1 MLQIGQIGQIH
12 RQIHRTSGLSKI
24 IKGSAERLPKRT
36 ESCAH
41 KHGTRR
47 MSGDS
52 RHTCAHSPAQ
62 SGNMT
67 WKVSARAASEGSLS
81 QLQLHRRVFAKRT
94 ASFDR
99 VQESFNAQ
107 VWDATDEWGTVL
119 HNLEIQHG
127 RLWQEARS
135 LRRVL
140 VCRKHHSTVCRSQ
153 QSMGPA

>member
-47 MSGDS
+47 ISGDS

-67 WKVSARAASEGSLS
+67 WKVSARAASEGSLP

-94 ASFDR
+94 ASFDG
-99 VQESFNAQ
+99 VQGSLKHRYRTQRMNGVLNFTTWKFSMEDYGKKRGSRTANPLGGSFAGS
-107 VWDATDEWGTVL
+107 W
-119 HNLEIQHG
+119 
-127 RLWQEARS
+127 
-135 LRRVL
+135 
-140 VCRKHHSTVCRSQ
+140 
-153 QSMGPA
+153 